1 MRSANMMQNSSSPI
15 PLPPV
20 LQQRAAEARLDG
32 ARIAPGASEAV
43 ETAVA
48 TGATLFQPGDD
59 REPLRVERGAVCQFQ
74 RWPDGRVDMIEFAF
88 PGDVIGLGYLPGH
101 TSSAV
106 AMVDTVVSVMPTD
119 TLEQRLAVDDRLA
132 LSLAAAG
139 EREFEF
145 LRAKSLRT
153 ALLPPLEKVA
163 NYLLAIASIEQSEGR
178 YSVLVSD
185 EVASGRSTPH
195 EHRYAVDGAAEL
207 ASQRHPGFIRQSFD
221 HPRRR
226 PARRHRWLQ
235 RLKQALVAARLF
247 A

>member
-1 MRSANMMQNSSSPI
+1 MRSANTMQNSSSPI

-20 LQQRAAEARLDG
+20 LQQRADKARMDG
-32 ARIAPGASEAV
+32 ARVAPGTTEPV

-74 RWPDGRVDMIEFAF
+74 RWPDGRVDMIEYAF

-119 TLEQRLAVDDRLA
+119 TLEQRLEVDDRLA

-185 EVASGRSTPH
+185 EVASGFVADQLHMSIDTLSMALLSLRRSGILDLSGNRLTILD
-195 EHRYAVDGAAEL
+195 VD
-207 ASQRHPGFIRQSFD
+207 
-221 HPRRR
+221 
-226 PARRHRWLQ
+226 
-235 RLKQALVAARLF
+235 RLEDIAGTSD
-247 A
+247 

>member
-1 MRSANMMQNSSSPI
+1 MRSANIMQNASSPI

-20 LQQRAAEARLDG
+20 LQQHRAEAAAARG
-32 ARIAPGASEAV
+32 ARRSADREISVTTGAS
-43 ETAVA
+43 
-48 TGATLFQPGDD
+48 LFQPGEE
-59 REPLRVERGAVCQFQ
+59 RETLKVERGAVCQFQ

-119 TLEQRLAVDDRLA
+119 TLEERLAVDDRLA

-153 ALLPPLEKVA
+153 ALLPPLQKVA

-185 EVASGRSTPH
+185 EVASGFVADQLRMSIDTLSMALLSLRRSGILDLSGNRLTILD
-195 EHRYAVDGAAEL
+195 VD
-207 ASQRHPGFIRQSFD
+207 
-221 HPRRR
+221 
-226 PARRHRWLQ
+226 
-235 RLKQALVAARLF
+235 RLEAIADVED
-247 A
+247 